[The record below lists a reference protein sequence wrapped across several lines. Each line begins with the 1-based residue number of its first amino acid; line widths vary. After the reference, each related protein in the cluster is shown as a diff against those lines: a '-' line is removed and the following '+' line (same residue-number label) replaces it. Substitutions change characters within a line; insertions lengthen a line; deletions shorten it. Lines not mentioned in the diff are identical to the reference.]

1 MTDLS
6 AAAKTIAALA
16 GLYANPD
23 KPDAAQRAA
32 AYWWGAQD
40 EDAGWWLALCRLV
53 NPDPAQRLYIAHVAE
68 DWRVAH
74 RLKPWAYRAAV
85 DFAGSVG
92 SGQRKRSQVE
102 SYSPAW
108 GHQAARDGLAMAL
121 WPELSGQVPGIGKR
135 CEALGCGKQG
145 YQRVRD
151 EVMRQAGDLIT
162 GFAMDMEQC
171 RQDRFS
177 RDFRER
183 WEAATGRPW
192 PETLSGTDNRD

>member
-1 MTDLS
+1 MNQETK
-6 AAAKTIAALA
+6 AAQTVASLA
-16 GLYANPD
+16 GLYQREVE
-23 KPDAAQRAA
+23 PDAVQRTA

-40 EDAGWWLALCRLV
+40 EDVGWWLSLCKLV
-53 NPDPAQRLYIAHVAE
+53 NPEPAQGLYIAHVAE

-74 RLKPWAYRAAV
+74 KLKEWAYTAAV
-85 DFAGSVG
+85 EFAGSRG

-102 SYSPAW
+102 AYRADW

-121 WPELSGQVPGIGKR
+121 WPELSGEVPGIGKR
-135 CEALGCGKQG
+135 CEQFRCGKQG

-171 RQDRFS
+171 RRDRFS

-183 WEAATGRPW
+183 WERVAGREW
-192 PETLSGTDNRD
+192 RDA